1 MDYEIKNTNLKK
13 QLEAKDN
20 LIKLKDEQVKTLE
33 NSLQLKDEQIK
44 TLEKTLKTK
53 DDETKTLEKTIALKE
68 EEIRK
73 IASSAVDT
81 SILKEKDEAIT
92 QLQKE
97 IEILNEE
104 LAKADE
110 ELESLELENE
120 KLRKA
125 ESSSAD
131 VKIMDFTNI
140 QIIRSQILEKMRE
153 ILEKAIANVTI
164 VVPSIEDLQE
174 LYLYELRSSVSMS
187 IACSINPGIDE
198 HSELLEEF
206 ESLDNISLRNY
217 ERADRYVLTR
227 DGEELLLAVIGDSED
242 NNLVIHT
249 KDPKHFKLFNSLA
262 TEGWIQSR
270 KV

>member
-1 MDYEIKNTNLKK
+1 MDEFSIKK
-13 QLEAKDN
+13 QLETKDN

-68 EEIRK
+68 EEIIK
-73 IASSAVDT
+73 IASSTVDT
-81 SILKEKDEAIT
+81 SILKEKDDTIT

-131 VKIMDFTNI
+131 FKIIDYTNI
-140 QIIRSQILEKMRE
+140 NINKTQILEKMRD
-153 ILEKAIANVTI
+153 ILEKAIANVSI

-206 ESLDNISLRNY
+206 ESLDNINLRNY

-249 KDPKHFKLFNSLA
+249 KDPKHIKLLNSIA

-270 KV
+270 KI

>member
-1 MDYEIKNTNLKK
+1 MDEFSIKK
-13 QLEAKDN
+13 QLETKDN

-68 EEIRK
+68 EEIIK
-73 IASSAVDT
+73 IASSTVDT
-81 SILKEKDEAIT
+81 SILKEKDDTIT

-131 VKIMDFTNI
+131 FKIIDYTNI
-140 QIIRSQILEKMRE
+140 NINKTQILDKMRD

-206 ESLDNISLRNY
+206 ESLDNINLRNY

-249 KDPKHFKLFNSLA
+249 KDPKHIKLLNSIA

-270 KV
+270 KI